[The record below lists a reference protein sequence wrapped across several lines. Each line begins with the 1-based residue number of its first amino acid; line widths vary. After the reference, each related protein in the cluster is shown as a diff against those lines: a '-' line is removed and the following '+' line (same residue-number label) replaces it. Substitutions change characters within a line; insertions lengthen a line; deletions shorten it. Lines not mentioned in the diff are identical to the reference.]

1 MKHRN
6 HQLWGEVQTGFNMF
20 FFGVCVLFFLVFFII
35 VEWVQYVF
43 FFQYM
48 YMYIYL
54 YLHIYIYMHVYIL
67 VFFMYYYPICKL
79 VTGWSNPFTNHR
91 DPKIQVHPSIPIK
104 SPQFSKYCT
113 RMGSFHHSIWLFP
126 KIVVPQNGW
135 FIMENPI
142 KMHDLGVPPFSET
155 PI

>member
-6 HQLWGEVQTGFNMF
+6 HQLGGEVQNDSTCIFLGCF
-20 FFGVCVLFFLVFFII
+20 FLFFCFFHHCWMSSIC
-35 VEWVQYVF
+35 V
-43 FFQYM
+43 FQYM
-48 YMYIYL
+48 YMYIYIF
-54 YLHIYIYMHVYIL
+54 IYIYMYVYIL

-91 DPKIQVHPSIPIK
+91 DPKIQGHPSIPIK

-135 FIMENPI
+135 FTMENPI